1 MLDAFGTYR
10 LVGLGESHQLQEH
23 HDLLQT
29 LLADPR
35 LPEVVDDIVVE
46 FGNARYQD
54 LIDRFILGDEPVN
67 DADLRP
73 VWRNTTQSP
82 LNTWDAPVYEQFYR
96 RVRAVNWTLPP
107 GKRIRVL
114 AGDPPI
120 DWPKI
125 TSPTQIAPFGA
136 QRDSYPA
143 SVVAR
148 EVLAKGRRAL
158 IHYGAGHLLHQ
169 DGTLASIIEQQT
181 KIRTYAIIDLVP
193 LAGDPGALATKLLR
207 YRPNTVIPTAG
218 TWLGKADAGD
228 VIALAE
234 GRVGGKP
241 FNPDCGIRLGK
252 LADAGLYLGQP
263 AVLTESWPN
272 PAIYL
277 DPAYW
282 TELQRR
288 SALQGHID
296 LVSYHRQQPP
306 TFQLAVVPGCGTQH

>member
-1 MLDAFGTYR
+1 M
-10 LVGLGESHQLQEH
+10 
-23 HDLLQT
+23 
-29 LLADPR
+29 
-35 LPEVVDDIVVE
+35 
-46 FGNARYQD
+46 
-54 LIDRFILGDEPVN
+54 
-67 DADLRP
+67 
-73 VWRNTTQSP
+73 
-82 LNTWDAPVYEQFYR
+82 
-96 RVRAVNWTLPP
+96 
-107 GKRIRVL
+107 
-114 AGDPPI
+114 
-120 DWPKI
+120 
-125 TSPTQIAPFGA
+125 
-136 QRDSYPA
+136 
-143 SVVAR
+143 VAR

-207 YRPNTVIPTAG
+207 YRPNTVIPTGAG

-288 SALQGHID
+288 SCPARPHRPGQLTTGSSRPLSAGRRTRLRHPTLILGFPLVPWRASPQG
-296 LVSYHRQQPP
+296 
-306 TFQLAVVPGCGTQH
+306 GTAMGRHGGSAIEISGGRSPVRSRNEAIFTSRSLIPCRVNSLRGQYRLGVGAG